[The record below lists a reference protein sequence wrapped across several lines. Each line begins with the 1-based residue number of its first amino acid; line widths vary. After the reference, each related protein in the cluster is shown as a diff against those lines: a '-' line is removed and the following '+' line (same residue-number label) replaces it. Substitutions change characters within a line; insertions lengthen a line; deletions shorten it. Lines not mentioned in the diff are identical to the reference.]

1 MCSYF
6 QCTNPHVE
14 FELQI
19 ESNDLTFRS
28 EYSKRQLIVYK
39 LIKHLYEINGLGYRK
54 ISYKLNSWGIKTQ
67 RGKSWSNTSVSS
79 ILKRKR
85 ERELRIK
92 NQRSKL
98 FEVELSRFIIKD
110 HSTPESSF
118 IIS

>member
-1 MCSYF
+1 MYLDINLSY
-6 QCTNPHVE
+6 H
-14 FELQI
+14 
-19 ESNDLTFRS
+19 
-28 EYSKRQLIVYK
+28 
-39 LIKHLYEINGLGYRK
+39 KHLYEINGLGYRK